1 MSEMDERT
9 DRVIKISKPPSSLKA
24 WLGEEESDLAEIDSL
39 TAYQWT
45 YALLTDRE
53 ALVRYVMTLE
63 EHWGEA
69 TFPVGYTR
77 KVGKLRKA
85 LSQELKDEI
94 NAGE

>member
-1 MSEMDERT
+1 MSEWTEYDELAKMG
-9 DRVIKISKPPSSLKA
+9 DELKA
-24 WLGEEESDLAEIDSL
+24 LLA
-39 TAYQWT
+39 
-45 YALLTDRE
+45 DRE

-85 LSQELKDEI
+85 LSQELRDEI
-94 NAGE
+94 NAI